1 MSLARNFFEFE
12 PMLRLVQEPSNPHS
26 SGQQSH
32 PRQRQA
38 HAEVFEEPKKYVIRA
53 ELPGVQKDNLDVHV
67 GDDGRSVTIEG
78 RVYRSTKGST
88 SGVPSPQAP
97 QTEGNATQETIQ
109 GSEQAGAYEYRSTFS
124 RTVWLPH
131 AVDGSKASGK
141 LVDGVLTLDIPK
153 RDEPGRQKISLM

>member
-12 PMLRLVQEPSNPHS
+12 PMLRLSKSLRALIIALGNNPTVAS
-26 SGQQSH
+26 VKRTQRSPKR
-32 PRQRQA
+32 PRNTSFAQNYLGSKRTTWTST
-38 HAEVFEEPKKYVIRA
+38 
-53 ELPGVQKDNLDVHV
+53 L
-67 GDDGRSVTIEG
+67 VTMEG
-78 RVYRSTKGST
+78 SA
-88 SGVPSPQAP
+88 SGVPSPQAS
-97 QTEGNATQETIQ
+97 QTKGNATQEITQ
-109 GSEQAGAYEYRSTFS
+109 GSEQSGAYEYRSTFS